1 VSHSLGPHLLV
12 EVSSGA
18 ATCPRALGS
27 AFVRVELRCCHVSH
41 GSRLCLPER
50 ELRCCHVSHSPG
62 GLWTIGIKKD
72 LAALGTQ
79 LDSCVSKARSCVT
92 KVPADVQDAT
102 VHPYS
107 VALGQLTTPGHDYN
121 GDMTRQ
127 DGTTG

>member
-1 VSHSLGPHLLV
+1 VL
-12 EVSSGA
+12 
-18 ATCPRALGS
+18 PR
-27 AFVRVELRCCHVSH
+27 VPR
-41 GSRLCLPER
+41 P
-50 ELRCCHVSHSPG
+50 PG

-79 LDSCVSKARSCVT
+79 LDSRVSKARLCIT
-92 KVPADVQDAT
+92 KVPADMQDAT

-107 VALGQLTTPGHDYN
+107 VASGQLTTPGHDYN